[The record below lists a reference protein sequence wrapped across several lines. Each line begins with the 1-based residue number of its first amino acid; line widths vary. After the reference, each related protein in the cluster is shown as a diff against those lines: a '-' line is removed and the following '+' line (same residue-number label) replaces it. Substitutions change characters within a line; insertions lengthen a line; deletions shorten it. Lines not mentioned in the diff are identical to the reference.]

1 MECDTRYDRQIKN
14 SLPFQTK
21 MKTERVLQSKHM

>member
-21 MKTERVLQSKHM
+21 MKTERVVQSKQI